1 MPIRTFRG
9 SLLWRLIVPCML
21 GLIAV
26 AAANT
31 GSWLARFQTEIES
44 SFYLRGEET
53 TVVIADAV
61 AKAVWTF
68 DSEQAREIMT
78 GFAHIEG
85 FTFGLILAD
94 DMPFAETPA
103 LATDADLS
111 RIANTFAASGES
123 PVLELGGSVL
133 FKQTIVYNDTNQ
145 IGVLVTGFSIAPT
158 QALLQTTRRETV
170 LLQVISF
177 SLLGLM
183 IAFVLRSVIRP
194 LHDITQVIDDVT
206 GGDLDRDVPFLSR
219 EDEVGRLATAVAFL
233 KKNARTLIS
242 VEAEAEA
249 SRRIA
254 KQAVLDE
261 LTGLPNRRALM
272 NLFEELDRENRL
284 DTPRRVALLH
294 MDLDG
299 FKQIND
305 TLGHKAGDHVL
316 WVVATRLRAVG
327 GACRGIA
334 RIGGDEFVAVLVAD
348 TDVAASAK
356 QLADALIPALRAP
369 SEFEGQTVR
378 VGCSIGIAYHDRNNR
393 DLLETLVQAD
403 IALYK
408 AKGNGKNQW
417 IEFDEAQRRAV
428 IERKDLTDQI
438 QQGLERAEF
447 VPFFQPIVDAQTGKI
462 RGIEVL
468 SRWQHPVRGLVGP
481 DHFLALAKELKLM
494 RFIDRTI
501 LTQAIEVILEVADL
515 PELPHLAVNVSVE
528 RLMETDLMEVV
539 KSMQDSPVRLVVE
552 LLESAYLDDLG
563 ERVIWRIDELREL
576 GVGIH
581 IDDFGTG
588 HSSLAGLLRVSPD
601 VMKIDRRFV
610 AAAPHSR
617 KERALIESMLGIA
630 KTFGIETVCEGVET
644 DEQAELVRSL
654 GCTMLQGFR
663 YFRPMDAESL
673 KSVLRRGEVAD
684 VHGTARQSSAG

>member
-1 MPIRTFRG
+1 
-9 SLLWRLIVPCML
+9 ML

-31 GSWLARFQTEIES
+31 GSWLARFQQEIES

-53 TVVIADAV
+53 TGVVADAV

-68 DSEQAREIMT
+68 DSEQASEIMQ

-85 FTFGLILAD
+85 FTFGLILAED
-94 DMPFAETPA
+94 THFAQTEGLSQIPELATIATRFAEEGE
-103 LATDADLS
+103 ATVFEM
-111 RIANTFAASGES
+111 NGK
-123 PVLELGGSVL
+123 VL
-133 FKQTIVYNDTNQ
+133 FKQKIEYQDTPE
-145 IGVLVTGFSIAPT
+145 IGVLVTGFSFAPT
-158 QALLQTTRRETV
+158 QSLLQSTRQETV
-170 LLQVISF
+170 LMQMLSF
-177 SLLGLM
+177 TLLGVMLT
-183 IAFVLRSVIRP
+183 FVLRSVTRP
-194 LHDITQVIDDVT
+194 LREITQVIDDVT
-206 GGDLDRDVPFLSR
+206 GGNLDRKVPFLAR
-219 EDEVGRLATAVAFL
+219 EDEVGRLATAVSVL
-233 KKNARTLIS
+233 KKNAKTLIS

-254 KQAVLDE
+254 KQAVIDE
-261 LTGLPNRRALM
+261 LTQLPNRRALM
-272 NLFEELDRENRL
+272 NLFEELERENLL
-284 DTPRRVALLH
+284 DTPRRIALLH

-316 WVVATRLRAVG
+316 LVVADRLRSVG
-327 GACRGIA
+327 RACRLVA
-334 RIGGDEFVAVLVAD
+334 RIGGDEFVAVLLAE
-348 TDVAASAK
+348 TDAAEAAK
-356 QLADALIPALRAP
+356 SLADELIPALRAP
-369 SEFEGQTVR
+369 SDFEGQTVR
-378 VGCSIGIAYHDRNNR
+378 VGCSIGIAYHDEKNR
-393 DLLETLVQAD
+393 DLFETLVQAD

-408 AKGNGKNQW
+408 AKGNGKDQW

-428 IERKDLTDQI
+428 IERKALTDQI
-438 QQGLERAEF
+438 QQGLERDEF
-447 VPFFQPIVDAQTGKI
+447 IPFFQPIVDANTGKI

-468 SRWQHPVRGLVGP
+468 SRWQHPIRGLVGP
-481 DHFLALAKELKLM
+481 DHFLELSKELKLM

-501 LTQAIEVILEVADL
+501 LTQAMDVIMEVSDL
-515 PELPHLAVNVSVE
+515 PDLPHLAVNVSVE
-528 RLMETDLMEVV
+528 RLMESDLMEVV
-539 KSMQDSPVRLVVE
+539 SSLQNSPVRLVVE
-552 LLESAYLDDLG
+552 LLESAYLDDLA
-563 ERVIWRIDELREL
+563 ERVLWRIDELREM

-630 KTFGIETVCEGVET
+630 KTFEIETICEGIET
-644 DEQAELVRSL
+644 DEQAELVRNL

-663 YFRPMDAESL
+663 YFRPMDADAL
-673 KSVLRRGEVAD
+673 KSVLRRGVVAD
-684 VHGTARQSSAG
+684 VHGTSRKSSLG